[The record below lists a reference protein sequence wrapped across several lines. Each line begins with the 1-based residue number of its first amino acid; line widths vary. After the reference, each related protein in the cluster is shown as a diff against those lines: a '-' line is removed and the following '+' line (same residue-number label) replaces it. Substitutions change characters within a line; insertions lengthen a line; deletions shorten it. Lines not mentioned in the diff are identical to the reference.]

1 MTNDHHG
8 HNHDRNVYP
17 FNIQHRTRSSS
28 SSSIKEALFRVFKG
42 LIFWHKK
49 APLNQLSSVCPT
61 TDLERFDQCV
71 LPHHSAVCHSV
82 PYHSLLQSTT
92 MCPTTVY
99 HGLPQSTIVWYS
111 LPQCTTMYPTT
122 DLEDSISVLAEKK
135 HPWTVSTPRTEI
147 FPIGLSSS
155 PSLSLSLWWGL
166 SASSRNVLH
175 HSFLAPLIA
184 PCCYIHLFIHFHHH
198 HFSIYYWASRSEFD
212 RKGQKTG
219 WTVWALHAAVFC
231 KHLNVQTFKH
241 KIEEFDRKG
250 QKTGWTVWALHAA
263 VFCKHLNVQ
272 TFKHKIEEFDRKGQK
287 TGWTVWAHHAAAA
300 AT

>member
-1 MTNDHHG
+1 MS
-8 HNHDRNVYP
+8 V
-17 FNIQHRTRSSS
+17 QHSTQNKIKFKFKHQRGTFQSFQRSNFLAQES
-28 SSSIKEALFRVFKG
+28 ALEPIEQRVPYHRSWE
-42 LIFWHKK
+42 IR
-49 APLNQLSSVCPT
+49 SVCPT
-61 TDLERFDQCV
+61 TVQCATV
-71 LPHHSAVCHSV
+71 FPTTVYHNV
-82 PYHSLLQSTT
+82 PYHSLPRSTT
-92 MCPTTVY
+92 VC
-99 HGLPQSTIVWYS
+99 YS

-212 RKGQKTG
+212 RKAQKTG
-219 WTVWALHAAVFC
+219 WTVWTHQPCLCLA
-231 KHLNVQTFKH
+231 N
-241 KIEEFDRKG
+241 I
-250 QKTGWTVWALHAA
+250 
-263 VFCKHLNVQ
+263 
-272 TFKHKIEEFDRKGQK
+272 
-287 TGWTVWAHHAAAA
+287 
-300 AT
+300 

>member
-8 HNHDRNVYP
+8 HNHHRNVCP

-71 LPHHSAVCHSV
+71 LPQCSVPQCSLPQSTTVFHNV
-82 PYHSLLQSTT
+82 PYHSLPRSTT
-92 MCPTTVY
+92 VC
-99 HGLPQSTIVWYS
+99 YS

-212 RKGQKTG
+212 RKAQKTG
-219 WTVWALHAAVFC
+219 WTVWTHQPCLCLA
-231 KHLNVQTFKH
+231 N
-241 KIEEFDRKG
+241 I
-250 QKTGWTVWALHAA
+250 
-263 VFCKHLNVQ
+263 
-272 TFKHKIEEFDRKGQK
+272 
-287 TGWTVWAHHAAAA
+287 
-300 AT
+300 